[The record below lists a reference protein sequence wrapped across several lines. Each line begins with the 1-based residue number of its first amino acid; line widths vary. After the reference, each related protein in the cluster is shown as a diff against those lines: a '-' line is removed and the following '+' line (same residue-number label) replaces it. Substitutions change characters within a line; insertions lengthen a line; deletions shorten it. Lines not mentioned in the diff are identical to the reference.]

1 MTSITSTP
9 VNSHRWGGERFRKF
23 AADSQARSTL
33 AYRALLFFSWIYWFR
48 PEDFIPGL
56 DTIPINKI
64 AGGIALLAVIFGIP
78 PSQRH
83 KLTIELKVLLL
94 LLVHMIVCIAFASW
108 HGGAFDAVINKFS
121 KGVIVAVLIY
131 MVATSVN
138 EVRKLLV
145 IQASA
150 VALVT
155 VASVFVHHT
164 EWGRLMG
171 IQKGILENP
180 NDLAINIAINFPLC
194 VAFFFAAQ
202 KTARK
207 LFWGVSLVFMSYA
220 VIATYSRSGLIAML
234 VTVAICIWEFGIR
247 GKRTVVIVSAALAAL
262 VGVGVVLVTP
272 HYLVRVESMFR
283 GNIEGSGDRNSL
295 AAREELLK
303 ESLILMVKHPLFGV
317 GPGNFPSY
325 TQTWRVVHNTYT
337 ELGAEAG
344 LPGVGLYVLLLA
356 LSIRKIKR
364 VRKLPGYRDHED
376 IRLWTSALWA
386 AMAAYIAGAMFAS
399 TEYNLFPYFMVGYIC
414 AVYQIASVSQ
424 VAKDP
429 LEDDAAGLEK
439 RKLFNAAKRK
449 GQLVGTV

>member
-1 MTSITSTP
+1 MRALTPTSTGR
-9 VNSHRWGGERFRKF
+9 RWGTERVRAF
-23 AADSQARSTL
+23 AADSQARTTL

-56 DTIPINKI
+56 DLIPINKI

-78 PSQRH
+78 PSRRH
-83 KLTIELKVLLL
+83 KLTIELKVLILL
-94 LLVHMIVCIAFASW
+94 LLHMMLCIPFAAW
-108 HGGAFDAVINKFS
+108 RGGAYDAVVNKFS

-131 MVATSVN
+131 MVATSVK

-155 VASVFVHHT
+155 VASVFVHRT

-180 NDLAINIAINFPLC
+180 NDLAINIAINLPLC
-194 VAFFFAAQ
+194 LAFMFAA
-202 KTARK
+202 KGTLRK
-207 LFWGVSLVFMSYA
+207 MFWGVSLVFLSWG
-220 VIATYSRSGLIAML
+220 VVATYSRSGLLATI
-234 VTVAICIWEFGIR
+234 VTIVICIWEFGIR
-247 GKRTVVIVSAALAAL
+247 GRRTTVLVSAVLAGFVAL
-262 VGVGVVLVTP
+262 GVVVVTP

-295 AAREELLK
+295 AARKELLK
-303 ESLILMVKHPLFGV
+303 ESLMIMVKHPLLGI

-325 TQTWRVVHNTYT
+325 TQTWLVVHNTYA
-337 ELGAEAG
+337 ELGAETG
-344 LPGVGLYVLLLA
+344 LPGLSLYVLMLI
-356 LSIRKIKR
+356 LSLRKIKK
-364 VRKLPGYRDHED
+364 VRKLPGYKSSED

-414 AVYQIASVSQ
+414 AVYQIASVAE
-424 VAKDP
+424 VAKNP
-429 LEDDAAGLEK
+429 VEDGANSGRK
-439 RKLFNAAKRK
+439 RKFGDAAKRE
-449 GQLVGTV
+449 GQLAWTR